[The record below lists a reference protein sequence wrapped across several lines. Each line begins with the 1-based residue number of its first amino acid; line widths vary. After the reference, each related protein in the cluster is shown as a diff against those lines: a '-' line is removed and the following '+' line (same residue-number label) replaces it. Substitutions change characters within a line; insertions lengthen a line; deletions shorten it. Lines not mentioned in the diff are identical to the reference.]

1 MSQAG
6 RTRYFARSCLVL
18 RARVALRAKYRVRP
32 AWLIKRLSCRLLVFW
47 HLRLAPSTCIS
58 FYLETN
64 NFFSGLEYHPHAYP
78 MKTITENASFQKRS
92 PEWRFL
98 NWRRLLVYLWTDDNV
113 SFQIQSYDT
122 SSWLL
127 AWRMLNKGCYCISIV
142 LAFSC
147 DSGRKRFE
155 YAACGC
161 GQKNLLFQ
169 KYPDTC
175 GRGLNEKH
183 NMFEPVG
190 APFAIYHWPIT
201 CKRLGSIEQSSKWLE
216 QMKWTKAK
224 L

>member
-113 SFQIQSYDT
+113 GFQIQSYDT

-147 DSGRKRFE
+147 TVGENDSNTLRVNAERKIFFFKNIRIRVDGVLMKSIT
-155 YAACGC
+155 CS
-161 GQKNLLFQ
+161 NLL
-169 KYPDTC
+169 
-175 GRGLNEKH
+175 
-183 NMFEPVG
+183 EPLLRFTID
-190 APFAIYHWPIT
+190 P
-201 CKRLGSIEQSSKWLE
+201 
-216 QMKWTKAK
+216 
-224 L
+224 

>member
-147 DSGRKRFE
+147 TVGENDSNTLRVDAERKIFFFKNIRIRVDGVLMKRIT
-155 YAACGC
+155 CS
-161 GQKNLLFQ
+161 NLL
-169 KYPDTC
+169 
-175 GRGLNEKH
+175 
-183 NMFEPVG
+183 EPLLRFTID
-190 APFAIYHWPIT
+190 P
-201 CKRLGSIEQSSKWLE
+201 
-216 QMKWTKAK
+216 
-224 L
+224 

>member
-1 MSQAG
+1 MSQTG

-147 DSGRKRFE
+147 TVGENDSNTLRVDAERKIFFF
-155 YAACGC
+155 
-161 GQKNLLFQ
+161 KNIRIRVDEVFL
-169 KYPDTC
+169 
-175 GRGLNEKH
+175 
-183 NMFEPVG
+183 
-190 APFAIYHWPIT
+190 
-201 CKRLGSIEQSSKWLE
+201 
-216 QMKWTKAK
+216 KA
-224 L
+224 